1 MADGFKAG
9 TVYIAVEPETR
20 GFYAKVKAML
30 ERLDDQTIHLDTDV
44 DTMDAR
50 RQIERLQRSGGTI
63 DFDVRVNT
71 RAFDRVHRELAEM
84 TSMAQIDVKADT
96 TRFDKGLADSFD
108 KMRQNH
114 ANALKAMDTDAVR
127 EQRKQVAKL
136 RELNAARDAV
146 WFDKWN
152 HMASYKDSLTAVR
165 GEISRNIE
173 AHKQLGNALD
183 AAKLRRDSFK
193 RNSDEYRA
201 ASAEVKRLRSEYTQ
215 LGNEIRRQEREAAK
229 LSREHS
235 KFMAKNAHELDKIN
249 GKISEQR
256 KLVKSTTKSVLDEV
270 AAEDK
275 LNNVF
280 RTKDMLIDRNGLSY
294 QRLERDMKRNTDVF
308 RKASEQVA
316 GHIDRQRELSKSLLK
331 TEGNVDG
338 LRRSLSKLQFV
349 DTKGHVKDLDAMT
362 RRVDE
367 LQKALLKV
375 RNNPSATIKFKAELD
390 KGALQAELE
399 RLSRDV
405 EVEVR
410 VNAQQAA
417 LERLEREL
425 FELEHKR
432 VNIPVDLKVDYENAI
447 AERKR
452 LIEQIRRNPDMDWEI
467 KSNVDIDEANA
478 RRKLRDLQNDYDK
491 LDMDVDLETALA
503 RAHLA
508 YFTRPRTVDIFAKF
522 HGTDLGKILSGMTA
536 GATGIKGVQNQF
548 DRLVNLFDNF
558 DTIIPKVSALGT
570 AMAGIGAGAINLS
583 GSVLGVGSS
592 IVSMSKA
599 ALAAPS
605 ALAGL
610 GVAYAS
616 LRMIIG
622 DKGKAWSENINLA
635 GTALEGLGEKLQE
648 AFYGKAAP
656 AFKEFANAVGD
667 VVGPQMRKL
676 AELEA
681 DVFNGMLKMVTQSNK
696 IGQLGSVFTDV
707 NKSIENLVPGVE
719 SVVKSFLEL
728 SDSTSTYLPR
738 AATYVSDLAEQFSRW
753 VNNARLSGE
762 INKSMAQVVEQAGY
776 LKTTLQGVIDIA
788 SGLYRGLAEQQ
799 NGLEGF
805 STAVE
810 HAADAVNSVRFQET
824 LQAWAA
830 GAADAKENMRG
841 SFSAIGDAAY
851 ELRSTTADVFR
862 NAGSTIGSFASNI
875 SRLLARSKTGISDF
889 SSGVSSGFQ
898 TVFDALGDV
907 APMFSQLLTTAG
919 QLSKTFGGTLASSL
933 RAAAPLIQS
942 MAKAAESVANAFA
955 KLPEPVQAAIGLW
968 ATFGRA
974 GMSAFNS
981 LKVGILE
988 TTANMLQYRKML
1000 NGLGLE
1006 AKGVGIGMKDAL
1018 KGFAS
1023 ASPALSSVTG
1033 AVAQATGAF
1042 GKFKALAG
1050 GLFSAVNWPVAGVI
1064 AAVGAVGAALS
1075 DMSSK
1080 AASNQQIVDDIASAF
1095 GRLADEGYDASTSM
1109 NAVQQ
1114 SLRDALN
1121 NPDLGERS
1129 WLDDVFNG
1137 VADTT
1142 EAMRTLGITTEQ
1154 AIGVASGSTK
1164 EYQKEF
1170 DRLTDIITQG
1180 TQVQGMYGST
1190 TSDTRVVMTDA
1201 AESAK
1206 KYRQSMEALR
1216 KKYIDAAEETAKA
1229 NGYTEGYAKSLIEAG
1244 ISSDQLAVKIATQE
1258 QRQKM
1263 VAQATRMHVDS
1274 LNDQRVAARNAMS
1287 AASNYQ
1293 ATLSGM
1299 QDTVARVKELTNDQN
1314 KVWDETSTLLPGVE
1328 GAFNTM
1334 SESGRLAQQSLETL
1348 GSSAYD
1354 VMEKMVESGSSAEQV
1369 TAATSRMR
1377 DEFIK
1382 TAVDMGVPQKAAE
1395 QLAQQYGL
1403 IPEQVDT
1410 LIKVH
1415 ADEAKSTI
1423 ALFVSNLRA
1432 AFPDDDGKTFDMV
1445 MNLVMNGDIKTIDE
1459 AYKKVQ
1465 ELRNNPDVN
1474 MLLSVTDDNAS
1485 GKIDDIK
1492 SALKGL
1498 GIDWPANIDVRSEEG
1513 KAKLADIQNKLR
1525 ELGMSDAQIKLICD
1539 TLTAEHGWL
1548 GLLDEINN
1556 SKAKQKVDADT
1567 DPAKAKM
1574 SAFINDNSDMK
1585 TIPADLS
1592 LDEAESKVNAFAAVA
1607 VKKPV
1612 QTEVEQPS
1620 IVSTIASIG
1629 SIIGSLF
1636 IPPAKVRVEGDDTDA
1651 RTKIGAMQAFGGQT
1665 LASMLALIL
1674 GDDTQAR
1681 NAIGGVSAFNGVTIA
1696 NPWAR
1701 VLGEN
1706 VLASLAINAI
1716 AAFGGRTISKPWT
1729 RVQGENTMARMA
1741 IMLIQAFNGRTIA
1754 KPWARVEGDASGA
1767 NAVISAIAST
1777 NGSVIATRY
1786 VDIVTRGSGEV
1797 HAATGGRIHGPG
1809 TGTSDSIPAMLSN
1822 NEHVIRAASVA
1833 KLDREVGPNFLN
1845 VLNRTGDVNKAL
1857 ANASNRYLASAVS
1870 LARGAYATGG
1880 RVQKALSQD
1889 SMTVVI
1895 DGGKTVNQ
1903 TFNVSTKIV
1912 RSDQD
1917 LHAAAQID
1925 RAALM
1930 RTARREARL

>member
-229 LSREHS
+229 LAREHS
-235 KFMAKNAHELDKIN
+235 KFMAKNAHELDKVN

-256 KLVKSTTKSVLDEV
+256 KLVKSTTKSVLAEA

-294 QRLERDMKRNTDVF
+294 QRLERDLKRNADVF

-375 RNNPSATIKFKAELD
+375 RDNPSATIKFKAELD
-390 KGALQAELE
+390 KGALQAELA
-399 RLSRDV
+399 RLQRDV

-452 LIEQIRRNPDMDWEI
+452 LIEQIRRNPDMDWEV

-656 AFKEFANAVGD
+656 AFKEFANAVGN

-776 LKTTLQGVIDIA
+776 LKTAFQGVIDIA

-1018 KGFAS
+1018 SGFAS

-1095 GRLADEGYDASTSM
+1095 GRLADEGYDASTAM

-1377 DEFIK
+1377 DEFIQ

-1574 SAFINDNSDMK
+1574 SAFINDNSAMK

-1592 LDEAESKVNAFAAVA
+1592 LDDAESKVNAFAAVA

-1681 NAIGGVSAFNGVTIA
+1681 NAIGGVSAFNGMTIA

-1716 AAFGGRTISKPWT
+1716 AAFGGRTLSKPWT

-1754 KPWARVEGDASGA
+1754 KPWAHVEGDASGA

>member
-215 LGNEIRRQEREAAK
+215 LGNEIRRQERGAAK
-229 LSREHS
+229 LAREHS
-235 KFMAKNAHELDKIN
+235 KFMAKNAHELDKVN

-256 KLVKSTTKSVLDEV
+256 KLVKSTTKSVLAEV

-294 QRLERDMKRNTDVF
+294 QRLERDLKRNTDVF

-375 RNNPSATIKFKAELD
+375 RDNPSATIKFKAELD
-390 KGALQAELE
+390 KNGLQAELE

-452 LIEQIRRNPDMDWEI
+452 LIEQIRRNPDMDWEV

-738 AATYVSDLAEQFSRW
+738 AATYVSDLAEQLSRW

-776 LKTTLQGVIDIA
+776 LKTALQGVIDIA

-1006 AKGVGIGMKDAL
+1006 AKGVGIGMKDAV

-1033 AVAQATGAF
+1033 AVSQATGAF

-1050 GLFSAVNWPVAGVI
+1050 GLFSAVNWPVAGI
-1064 AAVGAVGAALS
+1064 AAAVGAVGMALS

-1080 AASNQQIVDDIASAF
+1080 AASNRQVVDDIASSF

-1142 EAMRTLGITTEQ
+1142 DAMRTLGITTEQ

-1190 TSDTRVVMTDA
+1190 MSDTRVVMTDA
-1201 AESAK
+1201 AQSAK
-1206 KYRQSMEALR
+1206 KYRQSIEALR

-1229 NGYTEGYAKSLIEAG
+1229 NGYTEGYAKKLIEAG
-1244 ISSDQLAVKIATQE
+1244 VSSGELAAKISSQSQQQQMAAK
-1258 QRQKM
+1258 
-1263 VAQATRMHVDS
+1263 ATRMYVDS
-1274 LNDQRVAARNAMS
+1274 LNDQRTAARNAMS

-1314 KVWDETSTLLPGVE
+1314 KVWDDTSTLLPGVN

-1415 ADEAKSTI
+1415 ADEAKSTVQTF
-1423 ALFVSNLRA
+1423 LTNLYA
-1432 AFPDDDGKTFDMV
+1432 AFPEDGKIIDMV
-1445 MNLVMNGDIKTIDE
+1445 LDMTMNGDITSIDD

-1465 ELRNNPDVN
+1465 ELRNNPDVKV
-1474 MLLSVTDDNAS
+1474 LLSVTDDNAS
-1485 GKIDDIK
+1485 GKINDIK

-1498 GIDWPANIDVRSEEG
+1498 GVDWPANIDVRSEEG
-1513 KAKLADIQNKLR
+1513 KAKLADIQSKLR

-1556 SKAKQKVDADT
+1556 SEAKQKVDADT
-1567 DPAKAKM
+1567 DPAKAKA
-1574 SAFINDNSDMK
+1574 SAFINDNSSVK

-1592 LDEAESKVNAFAAVA
+1592 LDEAEGKVNAFAAVA

-1681 NAIGGVSAFNGVTIA
+1681 NAIGGVSAFNGLTIA

-1716 AAFGGRTISKPWT
+1716 AAFGGRTLSKPWT

-1754 KPWARVEGDASGA
+1754 KPWARVEGDDSGA

-1809 TGTSDSIPAMLSN
+1809 TGTSDSIPAVLSN

-1845 VLNRTGDVNKAL
+1845 VLNRTGDISKAL
-1857 ANASNRYLASAVS
+1857 ANANNRYLASAVD

-1889 SMTVVI
+1889 AMTVVI
-1895 DGGKTVNQ
+1895 DGGRTVNQ

-1917 LHAAAQID
+1917 LHSAAQID

-1930 RTARREARL
+1930 RNARREARL

>member
-1 MADGFKAG
+1 MAFKAG
-9 TVYIAVEPETR
+9 TVIIDVEPNTH
-20 GFYAKVKAML
+20 GFYRKVKAML
-30 ERLDDQTIHLDTDV
+30 ERLDDQTIHLDSDL
-44 DTMDAR
+44 DTMGVR
-50 RQIERLQRSGGTI
+50 RQIERLEHSGGTI
-63 DFDVRVNT
+63 DFGVRINP
-71 RAFDRVHRELAEM
+71 RAFDKVHRQLAELASA
-84 TSMAQIDVKADT
+84 TDIDVDVDT
-96 TRFDKGLADSFD
+96 SDFDKSLNEA
-108 KMRQNH
+108 MNRQ
-114 ANALKAMDTDAVR
+114 R
-127 EQRKQVAKL
+127 
-136 RELNAARDAV
+136 ARV
-146 WFDKWN
+146 
-152 HMASYKDSLTAVR
+152 
-165 GEISRNIE
+165 
-173 AHKQLGNALD
+173 KQLGEEQKRTWRDGWKFLD
-183 AAKLRRDSFK
+183 ENTAKHKKLSDSIFSNEVAYTKLGKAIEEAVAHRNSFK
-193 RNSDEYRA
+193 RNTSEYKALSDE
-201 ASAEVKRLRSEYTQ
+201 VKGLRKEYTK
-215 LGNEIRRQEREAAK
+215 LGRSINKQKKELVSTEETRRKFLRDHESKLAKINADYDKQAK
-229 LSREHS
+229 L
-235 KFMAKNAHELDKIN
+235 L
-249 GKISEQR
+249 
-256 KLVKSTTKSVLDEV
+256 
-270 AAEDK
+270 
-275 LNNVF
+275 
-280 RTKDMLIDRNGLSY
+280 KDMPL
-294 QRLERDMKRNTDVF
+294 
-308 RKASEQVA
+308 KAHNKQLK
-316 GHIDRQRELSKSLLK
+316 ELASNLLK
-331 TEGNVDG
+331 AEGNVDS
-338 LRRSLSKLQFV
+338 LRRAMRRVQFI
-349 DTKGHVKDLDAMT
+349 DTKGQAKAIDDMSK
-362 RRVDE
+362 RVS
-367 LQKALLKV
+367 AFLKQLAAV
-375 RNNPSATIKFKAELD
+375 RDSPEATVRFRTELD
-390 KGALQAELE
+390 KSGLQADLA
-399 RLSRDV
+399 RLQRDV

-410 VNAQQAA
+410 VNAQQAS

-425 FELEHKR
+425 FELEHTR

-452 LIEQIRRNPDMDWEI
+452 LIEQIRRNPELDWEV

-478 RRKLRDLQNDYDK
+478 RRKLRDLQNDYK
-491 LDMDVDLETALA
+491 TLDMDVDLQTALA

-522 HGTDLGKILSGMTA
+522 HGTDLGKILGGMTA

-622 DKGKAWSENINLA
+622 EKGEAWTENINLA

-681 DVFNGMLKMVTQSNK
+681 DVFNGMLKMVTESNK
-696 IGQLGSVFTDV
+696 IGQVGRVFTDV

-776 LKTTLQGVIDIA
+776 LKTALQGVIDIA

-830 GAADAKENMRG
+830 GAADTKENMRG

-919 QLSKTFGGTLASSL
+919 QLSKTFGGTLAASL
-933 RAAAPLIQS
+933 RAASPLIQT

-955 KLPEPVQAAIGLW
+955 RLPEPVQAAIGLW

-981 LKVGILE
+981 LKMGILD
-988 TTANMLQYRKML
+988 TTVNMLQYRKML

-1042 GKFKALAG
+1042 GEFKALAG

-1064 AAVGAVGAALS
+1064 AAVGAVGMALS

-1080 AASNQQIVDDIASAF
+1080 AASNRQVVDDIASAF

-1142 EAMRTLGITTEQ
+1142 DAMRTLGITTEQ

-1164 EYQKEF
+1164 DYQKEF

-1190 TSDTRVVMTDA
+1190 TSATRVVMTDA
-1201 AESAK
+1201 AQSAK

-1229 NGYTEGYAKSLIEAG
+1229 NGYTEGYAKKLIEAG
-1244 ISSDQLAVKIATQE
+1244 VSSGELAAKISSQSQQQQMAAK
-1258 QRQKM
+1258 
-1263 VAQATRMHVDS
+1263 ATRMHVNA
-1274 LNDQRVAARNAMS
+1274 LNDQRTAARNAMS

-1328 GAFNTM
+1328 GAFNIM

-1377 DEFIK
+1377 DEFIQ
-1382 TAVDMGVPQKAAE
+1382 TAIDMGVPQKAAE

-1415 ADEAKSTI
+1415 AEEAKAAVQTF
-1423 ALFVSNLRA
+1423 LTNLYA
-1432 AFPDDDGKTFDMV
+1432 AFPEDGKIIDMV
-1445 MNLVMNGDIKTIDE
+1445 LDMTMNGDITSIDE

-1465 ELRNNPDVN
+1465 ELRNNPDVKV
-1474 MLLSVTDDNAS
+1474 LLSVTDDNAS
-1485 GKIDDIK
+1485 GKINDIK

-1498 GIDWPANIDVRSEEG
+1498 GVDWPANIDVRSEEG
-1513 KAKLADIQNKLR
+1513 KAKLADIQSKLR

-1556 SKAKQKVDADT
+1556 SEAKQKVDADT

-1592 LDEAESKVNAFAAVA
+1592 LDEAEGKVNAFAAVA

-1620 IVSTIASIG
+1620 ILDTMASIG
-1629 SIIGSLF
+1629 SIIGSMF

-1651 RTKIGAMQAFGGQT
+1651 RTKIGAMQAFSGQT
-1665 LASMLALIL
+1665 LASMLAYIL

-1681 NAIGGVSAFNGVTIA
+1681 NAIGGVSAFDGLTIA

-1701 VLGEN
+1701 VQGEH

-1716 AAFGGRTISKPWT
+1716 KAFGSRTISKPWT

-1767 NAVISAIAST
+1767 NAVINAIAST

-1857 ANASNRYLASAVS
+1857 ANASNRYLASAVD

-1880 RVQKALSQD
+1880 RVQKALSRD
-1889 SMTVVI
+1889 SMTVVV